1 MSISGCQ
8 GAILARNT
16 AKVAFSAHLDHIR
29 MSKKA
34 NLLKAGTNLWV
45 IVTKGK
51 VSPHCPTCSYGNS
64 CHGYPQSRPIYMGAA
79 VAILSHFVT

>member
-29 MSKKA
+29 MSNKA

-51 VSPHCPTCSYGNS
+51 VSPHCPTCFYGSS
-64 CHGYPQSRPIYMGAA
+64 CHRYPHSRHIYMRAA